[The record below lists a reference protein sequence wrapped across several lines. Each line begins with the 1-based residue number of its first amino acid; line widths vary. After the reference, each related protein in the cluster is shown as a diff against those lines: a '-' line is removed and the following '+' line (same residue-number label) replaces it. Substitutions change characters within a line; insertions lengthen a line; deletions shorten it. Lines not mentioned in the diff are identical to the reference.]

1 MEFLAELHPKV
12 VHFPIALLITF
23 VLLELIGT
31 LLNKDFYAKTAHLI
45 LFLGVIGSIFAVL
58 TGNQAFIAYE
68 YWNPASEALFNNHQT
83 FANLTIWY
91 FTGLLV
97 LRTYLVV
104 KKKYFKTIKYVFL
117 ILTLLGGFLVYQTSE
132 YGGELVKKYGI
143 GTELKNNNTEMND
156 YKNAF

>member
-97 LRTYLVV
+97 LRTYLAV
-104 KKKYFKTIKYVFL
+104 KKKYLKTIKYVFL
-117 ILTLLGGFLVYQTSE
+117 ILTLFGGFLVYQTSE

-143 GTELKNNNTEMND
+143 GTELKINNTEMND

>member
-1 MEFLAELHPKV
+1 MEFLPELHPKV

-45 LFLGVIGSIFAVL
+45 LFLGVIGTIFAVL

-68 YWNPASEALFNNHQT
+68 YWNPPSEALFNNHQT
-83 FANLTIWY
+83 FASLTVWY

-97 LRTYLVV
+97 IRTYLVV
-104 KKKYFKTIKYVFL
+104 KKKYFKTMKYIFL
-117 ILTLLGGFLVYQTSE
+117 VLTLFGGFLVYQTSE

-143 GTELKNNNTEMND
+143 GTELKINDTEMND
-156 YKNAF
+156 